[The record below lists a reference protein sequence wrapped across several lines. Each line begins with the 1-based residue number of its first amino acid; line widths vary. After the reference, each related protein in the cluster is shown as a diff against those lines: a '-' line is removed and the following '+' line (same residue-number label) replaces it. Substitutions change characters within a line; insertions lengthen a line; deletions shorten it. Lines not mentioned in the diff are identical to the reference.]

1 MNTTTSLPNMTT
13 TSDVPFSTDNNQ
25 VSKTINVVTSQVNK
39 SLKLV
44 SENPLL
50 SAIVGMILV
59 LYSAKAAPELPR
71 TLQKYFDYPI
81 FKVVF
86 MFLLAYFY
94 SKDPSVA
101 LITAIVLYLS
111 IQFLVYYEI
120 ARDKK
125 CKNKKNKNFLP
136 EEVKLNETQAQVLN
150 ALLEDAKVKNDN
162 LKQVENFSNTN
173 VNDLNKCR
181 IEAFTADAIVEAAVN
196 SIQNQQAAL
205 TATKEGDMDAAQQ
218 HIEEVKKSND
228 ELTTL
233 LASNL
238 TNVPTADQI
247 INSVLSSI
255 NTQSGNNLA
264 VTGTQQTVST
274 SDGTISM
281 NNIQVTPSTQPLF
294 SEIGNP
300 VSMTVVAPST
310 NMMAELA
317 PSTNMM
323 AELAST
329 NMIAELA
336 PTNMMAELAPSTN
349 MMAELAPSTNMMVN
363 EVSPTV
369 VEEPSILNKLTAVL
383 GLTTSPSEQAV
394 ESKPVSNVT
403 SEQQQQQ
410 QQVVVI
416 PTPLDNGLF
425 ASVEGNNALLD
436 NCIPKVQTVDMCA
449 MSKSDVSGYD
459 TLPFAPVQ

>member
-1 MNTTTSLPNMTT
+1 MNTTTDMPNMTS
-13 TSDVPFSTDNNQ
+13 TSEIPFSTDNSDL
-25 VSKTINVVTSQVNK
+25 SKTINVVTSQVNK

-120 ARDKK
+120 SRDEK
-125 CKNKKNKNFLP
+125 CKRRKNKTYLP

-150 ALLEDAKVKNDN
+150 ALLEDAKAKNDT
-162 LKQVENFSNTN
+162 LRQIDHFGNTN
-173 VNDLNKCR
+173 VNNVNKCR

-196 SIQNQQAAL
+196 SIQNQQASL
-205 TATKEGDMDAAQQ
+205 SATKEGDMDAAQQ
-218 HIEEVKKSND
+218 HMEEVKKSND

-233 LASNL
+233 LATNL

-247 INSVLSSI
+247 ISSVLSSI
-255 NTQSGNNLA
+255 NTQAGNN
-264 VTGTQQTVST
+264 VTLSGTQQTVST
-274 SDGTISM
+274 ADGTISM
-281 NNIQVTPSTQPLF
+281 NNIQVTPSSQPLF

-300 VSMTVVAPST
+300 VLMTDVAPSDLMVAPSST
-310 NMMAELA
+310 ASDLMMMA
-317 PSTNMM
+317 PSTADLMM
-323 AELAST
+323 
-329 NMIAELA
+329 
-336 PTNMMAELAPSTN
+336 APSTASDL
-349 MMAELAPSTNMMVN
+349 MMMAPSTSTSDLMMAPSPA
-363 EVSPTV
+363 EVTTQPQE
-369 VEEPSILNKLTAVL
+369 EEPSILTKLTSVL
-383 GLTTSPSEQAV
+383 GLTTSPSEQPASLASV
-394 ESKPVSNVT
+394 ASVAPLASLA
-403 SEQQQQQ
+403 SEQPML
-410 QQVVVI
+410 

-425 ASVEGNNALLD
+425 ASIEGNNYLLD

-459 TLPFAPVQ
+459 ALPLAPVQ